1 MGDNNSGKIK
11 GCFPFF
17 PFFPIKYPE
26 PYIYVNM
33 SNSFLLHGWES
44 FVLLED
50 TGCYAIFPYFVT
62 FQIKR
67 YELSVRNISPRIK
80 RGEK

>member
-1 MGDNNSGKIK
+1 
-11 GCFPFF
+11 
-17 PFFPIKYPE
+17 
-26 PYIYVNM
+26 M

-80 RGEK
+80 RGEKNKTILQSLTLKRRMFLSVRGEDR

>member
-1 MGDNNSGKIK
+1 MDA
-11 GCFPFF
+11 FF
-17 PFFPIKYPE
+17 FSIKYHE
-26 PYIYVNM
+26 PNIYVSV
-33 SNSFLLHGWES
+33 SNTFLLHGWES

-50 TGCYAIFPYFVT
+50 MGCYAIFPYFVT
-62 FQIKR
+62 FQMER

>member
-1 MGDNNSGKIK
+1 MDGFLFS
-11 GCFPFF
+11 
-17 PFFPIKYPE
+17 IKYPE
-26 PYIYVNM
+26 PYIYVSM

-62 FQIKR
+62 FQMER